1 MTPSNHAES
10 APLRV
15 LVVDAD
21 DRIRESLA
29 RLLRIGG
36 RCLVVATAGQAG
48 DALDLAESI
57 APDVVVV
64 DSRLPDVGADRT
76 FIERLRAVAPDIRI
90 VVLNWSDPAE
100 SQVGLPGA
108 DVYIRKTFR
117 PHELIDA
124 VINAANRTV
133 A

>member
-1 MTPSNHAES
+1 MSIPTKAAS

-29 RLLRIGG
+29 RLLTIGG
-36 RCLVVATAGQAG
+36 RCVVVATAGQPEG
-48 DALDLAESI
+48 ALELAESI
-57 APDVVVV
+57 APDVAVV
-64 DSRLPDVGADRT
+64 DSRLQEAGADRA
-76 FIERLRAVAPDIRI
+76 FLERLRAVTPDVRI
-90 VVLNWSDPAE
+90 VVLNWSDSAG

-124 VINAANRTV
+124 VVNAAGRTLS
-133 A
+133 

>member
-1 MTPSNHAES
+1 MTPPSNAAQ

-29 RLLRIGG
+29 RLLPIGG
-36 RCLVVATAGQAG
+36 RCLVVATAGQPETALELAG
-48 DALDLAESI
+48 SMG
-57 APDVVVV
+57 PDVVVV
-64 DSRLPDVGADRT
+64 DSRLLEIGADRT
-76 FIERLRAVAPDIRI
+76 FIERLRVVAPDVRI
-90 VVLNWSDPAE
+90 VVLNWSDSAE

-117 PHELIDA
+117 AHELIDA
-124 VINAANRTV
+124 VVSAAHKTV